1 MTFPTVIEKPSQ
13 LEPTAR
19 DTFIDDA
26 TPLVLVGDRTAPV
39 GWPWAPQRRLAA

>member
-13 LEPTAR
+13 LEPVAR

-26 TPLVLVGDRTAPV
+26 TPRVVVGDRTAA
-39 GWPWAPQRRLAA
+39 GWPWTPRRAHVAA